1 MKLTEITLTQ
11 FRTYQ
16 KQHLTLGSG
25 IHFLVGDNGVGKT
38 NFLEAIHVLGLA
50 KSYKGEEDD
59 LIRYEQSFAKV
70 SAVVA
75 VGGRERTLS
84 IILSDLGKKA
94 MVNQTEIKR
103 LSDYIGLLNIVAFT
117 PDSMELIKGAPVGR
131 RYFLDVFLGQSDKAY
146 FLALAA
152 FKHVLK
158 QRNELLKQYVHSH
171 QIDEI
176 FMDVLGDQFARTA
189 EEIVAKRAAF
199 LTDVAGRANQIFGFL
214 SGRADSLELTY
225 QPSVERDF
233 KATLQT
239 KLKSDLHQGTTL
251 FGPHRDDFTFVL
263 AGKPAKDF
271 ASQGE
276 QRLAILS
283 LNLAM
288 VDYMTDRTGEIPVLL
303 LDDVFSELDNDKQN
317 RLVRF
322 LQDSGAQVI
331 ITTTSL
337 SDIAESNLSQTK
349 RYIVTKGK
357 IREDL
362 TNGPKS

>member
-16 KQHLTLGSG
+16 KQHLTLGPG
-25 IHFLVGDNGVGKT
+25 LHFLVGDNGVGKT

-50 KSYKGEEDD
+50 KSYKGDEDD

-70 SAVVA
+70 SAVVSVA
-75 VGGRERTLS
+75 DRERTLS

-103 LSDYIGLLNIVAFT
+103 LSDYIGLLNVVAFT

-131 RYFLDVFLGQSDKAY
+131 RYFLDVFLGQSDKSY
-146 FLALAA
+146 FLALSG

-158 QRNELLKQYVHSH
+158 QRNELLKQYASSH

-176 FMDVLGDQFARTA
+176 LLDVLGDQFAKA
-189 EEIVAKRAAF
+189 ASEIVAKRAAF
-199 LTDVAGRANQIFGFL
+199 LSDVAVRANHIFAFL
-214 SGRADSLELTY
+214 AGRTDPLELAY
-225 QPSVERDF
+225 QPSIDRDF
-233 KATLQT
+233 KATLQS
-239 KLKSDLHQGTTL
+239 KLKSDLHQGATL
-251 FGPHRDDFTFVL
+251 FGPHRDDFSFIL

-303 LDDVFSELDNDKQN
+303 LDDVFSELDSDKQN

-322 LQDSGAQVI
+322 LRDSGAQVI

-337 SDIAESNLSQTK
+337 FDITEANLMHTK